1 MSIGASPAAWNGRI
15 QRGPNRSL
23 AGIALIACG
32 WVALLVTAYALA
44 TVLDHNPPSVA
55 VAIGGGSLL
64 VLGVALV
71 VTRYALT
78 VTIGMLLLA
87 VVVVEPAPSD
97 GLFGL
102 VMAVAIVTG
111 RFGFKR
117 VPRTALGLVA
127 AFVVLNVLSAM
138 DVLDWGVAARFFFIT
153 LYLGLFSLWLTAY
166 VDSPARSR
174 RIVRAYLAAAVISAV
189 AGSAALFIHFPGA
202 SALIGDGARAKA
214 LFKDPNVF
222 GPFLIPIA
230 LILAE
235 ELIARR
241 LLRLRRALMLASFLA
256 LVLGVVFSYSRAAW
270 LNLAVAMIVLIG
282 VVVLRRPDRRA
293 ISLLLVT
300 IVSAV
305 AIGGAVLATGSLGF
319 LEERAK
325 LQNYDTSRF
334 AAQSRGLSTGLE
346 HPLGVGPGQF
356 DVVSPVSS
364 HSLYVRSLSEQGLF
378 GLFTIIALIV
388 ATMTLAALNVIRGRD
403 TYGISSAAL
412 LAAWCGLVANSF
424 VVDTLHWRHLWLVAG
439 LIWAGAARS
448 SASHELAGA
457 GVRML

>member
-1 MSIGASPAAWNGRI
+1 
-15 QRGPNRSL
+15 
-23 AGIALIACG
+23 
-32 WVALLVTAYALA
+32 
-44 TVLDHNPPSVA
+44 
-55 VAIGGGSLL
+55 
-64 VLGVALV
+64 
-71 VTRYALT
+71 
-78 VTIGMLLLA
+78 
-87 VVVVEPAPSD
+87 
-97 GLFGL
+97 
-102 VMAVAIVTG
+102 
-111 RFGFKR
+111 
-117 VPRTALGLVA
+117 
-127 AFVVLNVLSAM
+127 
-138 DVLDWGVAARFFFIT
+138 
-153 LYLGLFSLWLTAY
+153 
-166 VDSPARSR
+166 
-174 RIVRAYLAAAVISAV
+174 
-189 AGSAALFIHFPGA
+189 
-202 SALIGDGARAKA
+202 
-214 LFKDPNVF
+214 
-222 GPFLIPIA
+222 
-230 LILAE
+230 
-235 ELIARR
+235 
-241 LLRLRRALMLASFLA
+241 
-256 LVLGVVFSYSRAAW
+256 
-270 LNLAVAMIVLIG
+270 
-282 VVVLRRPDRRA
+282 
-293 ISLLLVT
+293 LLVT
-300 IVSAV
+300 IVGAV
-305 AIGGAVLATGSLGF
+305 AIAGAVLATGSLGF